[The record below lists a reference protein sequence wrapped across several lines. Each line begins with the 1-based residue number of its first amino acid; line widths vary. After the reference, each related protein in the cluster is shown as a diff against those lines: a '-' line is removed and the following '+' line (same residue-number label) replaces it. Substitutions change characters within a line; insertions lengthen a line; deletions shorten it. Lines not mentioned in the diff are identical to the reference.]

1 MAVTIKDIANA
12 LQISPSTVSRALN
25 DHPNISEE
33 TKKLV
38 SEKAKEMKYQANFIA
53 AGLRTK
59 RSNSIGILVPHINS
73 SFFASAID
81 GIQKIVSDHGYF
93 TIICQ
98 SNEDYHNEVDQI
110 RSLLSSKV
118 EGIILSLSS
127 DTKEYEHIETLEA
140 YDTPLVF
147 FDRIAPGFDTPT
159 IEANDFAGGFQAVE
173 HLIKRG
179 RKKIAHLGG
188 PDILSIS
195 KRRYQG
201 YLEALNNYG
210 YEVNPKHV
218 VFTDPDVKH
227 DEIIE
232 NMFADPKN
240 MPDALFTF
248 SDELA
253 VEAILKLKKIG
264 YNVPKD
270 VSVVGFGNSS
280 LCEIVEPNLTSVT
293 HEPEQMGEAA
303 ADLLFK
309 VIQNRHIP
317 PQEKNQKF
325 DSRVVIRDSSR

>member
-12 LQISPSTVSRALN
+12 LEISPSTVSRALN

-38 SEKAKEMKYQANFIA
+38 SAKAKEMKYQANFIA

-118 EGIILSLSS
+118 EGVILSLSS
-127 DTKEYEHIETLEA
+127 HTNDYEHIESLEA
-140 YDTPLVF
+140 YDTPFVF

-159 IEANDFAGGFQAVE
+159 VEANDFAGGFQAVE

-188 PDILSIS
+188 PNILGIS
-195 KRRYQG
+195 KRRYEG
-201 YLEALNNYG
+201 YLEALKTYG
-210 YEVNPKHV
+210 YPVNEEHV
-218 VFTDPDVKH
+218 VFTDPDVNH
-227 DEIIE
+227 EEIIE
-232 NMFADPKN
+232 RMFGDPKE

-253 VEAILKLKKIG
+253 VEAILKLKKMG

-270 VSVVGFGNSS
+270 VSVVGFGNSN
-280 LCEIVEPNLTSVT
+280 LCEIVEPHLTSVT
-293 HEPEQMGEAA
+293 HEPEKMGEAA

-309 VIQNRHIP
+309 VIQKRHITP
-317 PQEKNQKF
+317 EQKNQKF

>member
-33 TKKLV
+33 TKKVV
-38 SEKAKEMKYQANFIA
+38 SEKAKEMKYQTNFIA

-59 RSNSIGILVPHINS
+59 KSNSIGILVPHITS

-81 GIQKIVSDHGYF
+81 GIQKVVSDQGYF

-98 SNEDYHNEVDQI
+98 SNEDYHNEIDQI
-110 RSLLSSKV
+110 KSLLSCKV
-118 EGIILSLSS
+118 EGIILSISS
-127 DTKEYEHIETLEA
+127 ETKNYEHLETLQS
-140 YDTPLVF
+140 YDTPFVF

-159 IEANDFAGGFQAVE
+159 VEANDFTGGFQAVE

-188 PDILSIS
+188 PGLLGIS
-195 KRRYQG
+195 KRRYEG
-201 YLEALNNYG
+201 YLEALKTYD
-210 YEVNPKHV
+210 YEINEDFV
-218 VFTDPDVKH
+218 VFTNPDESH
-227 DEIIE
+227 DGIIE
-232 NMFADPKN
+232 GMFKDPEN
-240 MPDALFTF
+240 RPDALFTF

-253 VEAILKLKKIG
+253 VEAILKLKKMSL
-264 YNVPKD
+264 NVPRD
-270 VSVVGFGNSS
+270 VSVVGFGNSN

-293 HEPEQMGEAA
+293 HEPIEMGEAA

-309 VIQNRHIP
+309 VIQNKHIP
-317 PQEKNQKF
+317 PHLKNQKF
-325 DSRVVIRDSSR
+325 DSRVIIRDSSR

>member
-12 LQISPSTVSRALN
+12 LEISPSTVSRALN

-33 TKKLV
+33 TKKQV
-38 SEKAKEMKYQANFIA
+38 SAKAKEMKYQANFIA

-81 GIQKIVSDHGYF
+81 GIQKVVSDNGYF

-98 SNEDYHNEVDQI
+98 SNEDYHNEIDQI
-110 RSLLSSKV
+110 RSLLSCKV
-118 EGIILSLSS
+118 EGIILSMSS
-127 DTKEYEHIETLEA
+127 DTKAYEHLETLEA
-140 YDTPLVF
+140 YDTPFVF

-159 IEANDFAGGFQAVE
+159 VEANDFQGGYQAVE

-179 RKKIAHLGG
+179 RKKIAHIGG

-195 KRRYQG
+195 KRRYEG
-201 YLEALNNYG
+201 YLEALKTYD
-210 YEVNPKHV
+210 YEVNEDYA
-218 VFTDPDVKH
+218 VFTDPDVEH
-227 DEIIE
+227 GELIE
-232 NMFADPKN
+232 NMFKDPKS

-253 VEAILKLKKIG
+253 VESILKLKKMG

-270 VSVVGFGNSS
+270 VSVVGFGNSN
-280 LCEIVEPNLTSVT
+280 LCDIVEPHLTSVT
-293 HEPEQMGEAA
+293 HEPVEMGEAA

-317 PQEKNQKF
+317 PHLKNRKF

>member
-12 LQISPSTVSRALN
+12 LEISPSTVSRALN

-38 SEKAKEMKYQANFIA
+38 SAKAKEMKYQANFIA

-81 GIQKIVSDHGYF
+81 GIQKVVSDNGYF
-93 TIICQ
+93 SIICQ
-98 SNEDYHNEVDQI
+98 SNEDYNNEVDQI

-118 EGIILSLSS
+118 EGVILSLSS
-127 DTKEYEHIETLEA
+127 DTKIYEHIETLEA
-140 YDTPLVF
+140 YETPFVF
-147 FDRIAPGFDTPT
+147 FDRVAPGFDMPT
-159 IEANDFAGGFQAVE
+159 VEANDFAGGFQAVE
-173 HLIKRG
+173 HLVKRG

-188 PDILSIS
+188 PSILGIS
-195 KRRYQG
+195 KRRYEG
-201 YLEALNNYG
+201 YLEALKTYD
-210 YEVNPKHV
+210 YEINPDYV
-218 VFTDPDVKH
+218 VFTNPDVQH
-227 DEIIE
+227 GEIIE
-232 NMFADPKN
+232 RMFADPKN

-253 VEAILKLKKIG
+253 VEAILKLKKMG

-270 VSVVGFGNSS
+270 VSVVGFGDSN
-280 LCEIVEPNLTSVT
+280 LCEIIEPNLTSVT
-293 HEPEQMGEAA
+293 HEPEQMGIAA

-309 VIQNRHIP
+309 VIQKRHIP
-317 PQEKNQKF
+317 PHLKNQKF
-325 DSRVVIRDSSR
+325 DSKVIIRDSSR